1 MEEKKDTLGMLDLMV
16 RPAFCVRDNVI
27 IKVNRAAEG
36 LFFTPGSDVRPL
48 LLTGAEEYAA
58 FTEGCLYLSV
68 NISSRSCGA
77 SVTKVDGMDVFLLEQ
92 DSDTGELRSM
102 ALAARELR
110 EPLTNVM
117 ITADRLFPLS
127 AQQDDPKLQQQVAR
141 LNRGLFQMLRIIGN
155 MSDAE
160 RCAAVSRQETLD
172 LAGLF
177 AEVFEKAE
185 ALVSH
190 TGITLTYHGLSLPVF
205 SLGDG
210 EQLERAVF
218 NILSNAVKFTPK
230 GGTISA
236 ELTRKGQMLYLSV
249 RDSGSGI
256 AENVRSSVFDRYLR
270 QPALED
276 SRYGIGLGMVL
287 IRAAAANHGGAV
299 LIDRPEGKGTRIT
312 MTLSIRQSQETVLRS
327 NILRVDYAGEWDHG
341 LIELSDCLPAE
352 LYE

>member
-1 MEEKKDTLGMLDLMV
+1 MEEKKDTLRMLDLMV
-16 RPAFCVRDNVI
+16 RPAFCVRDKVI
-27 IKVNRAAEG
+27 VKVNQAAG
-36 LFFTPGSDVRPL
+36 SLFITPGSDVRPL

-58 FTEGCLYLSV
+58 FTEGCLCLSV
-68 NISSRSCGA
+68 SIFSRSFGA

-92 DSDTGELRSM
+92 DSDTDELRSM

-110 EPLTNVM
+110 GPLTNVM

-127 AQQDDPKLQQQVAR
+127 TQQDDRKLQQQVAR

-155 MSDAE
+155 MSDAG
-160 RCAAVSRQETLD
+160 RCAAGFRQETLD
-172 LAGLF
+172 FAGFF

-185 ALVSH
+185 ALIAH
-190 TGITLTYHGLSLPVF
+190 TGITMTYRGLPQPVYG
-205 SLGDG
+205 LGDG
-210 EQLERAVF
+210 EQLERAVL

-256 AENVRSSVFDRYLR
+256 AENVRSSVFARYQR

-299 LIDRPEGKGTRIT
+299 LIDQPDGKGTRVT
-312 MTLSIRQSQETVLRS
+312 MTLSIRQSSETVFRS